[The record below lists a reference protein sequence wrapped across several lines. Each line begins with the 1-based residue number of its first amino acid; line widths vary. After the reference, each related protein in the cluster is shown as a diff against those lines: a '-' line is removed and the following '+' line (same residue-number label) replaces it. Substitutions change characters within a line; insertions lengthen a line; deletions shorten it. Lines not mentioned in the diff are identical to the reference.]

1 MNLNIS
7 ALMWALLA
15 LLCLQWANAFRPA
28 SLSAFSPS
36 RVLAKTNKLPTAT
49 TLYAKADDGSQYWQ
63 GEWVCADCG
72 YIYDRDFDGGGLYF
86 EQQKKGFICPQ
97 CSAPRK
103 RYAKKV
109 GDKWGVTNDGGDLP
123 IYAFTFLG
131 LAVTTWFALVYVPT
145 L

>member
-72 YIYDRDFDGGGLYF
+72 YIYDRDFDGEDCTLNN
-86 EQQKKGFICPQ
+86 KRRDS
-97 CSAPRK
+97 SAHSAAPLVRDMPRK
-103 RYAKKV
+103 LV
-109 GDKWGVTNDGGDLP
+109 INGV
-123 IYAFTFLG
+123 
-131 LAVTTWFALVYVPT
+131 
-145 L
+145 